1 MLTLHEL
8 KQITDKSGNRKQ
20 RPTVK
25 QLRESGLEI
34 ARERLGR
41 DAEIT
46 VYRDGCVVYQ
56 AGSHSTVFFLHSCRD
71 YCYISD
77 GNEVHLPEQFFDKE
91 RWYLRLVLEGED
103 RLNRNLE
110 ERERNRN
117 VSYSSI
123 SEEWIVMEDLAESAL
138 EKLAK
143 QETWEEIMRML
154 TEKQRTVIRRY
165 YLQEKTQT
173 QIAKELG
180 ISRLAVRG
188 ALFRAVSKIRK
199 KYPLCSSCLSF
210 GTAGSGATQ

>member
-1 MLTLHEL
+1 MLTLQEL
-8 KQITDKSGNRKQ
+8 KQIADKPGDWKQ

-34 ARERLGR
+34 AKERLGGG
-41 DAEIT
+41 AEIA
-46 VYRDGCVVYQ
+46 VYRDGCVLYQ
-56 AGSHSTVFFLHSCRD
+56 AGNHSTVFFLHSCRD
-71 YCYISD
+71 YCYISG
-77 GNEVHLPEQFFDKE
+77 GNEIHIPEQFFNKE
-91 RWYLRLVLEGED
+91 IWYLRLVLEGED

-123 SEEWIVMEDLAESAL
+123 SEEWAVMEDSAESVL
-138 EKLAK
+138 EQLAK
-143 QETWEEIMRML
+143 QETVEEIMRML

-173 QIAKELG
+173 QIAEELG

-188 ALFRAVSKIRK
+188 SLFRAVSKIRK
-199 KYPLCSSCLSF
+199 KYPLYHSGL
-210 GTAGSGATQ
+210 GAAGSGAAQ